1 MIIPPYK
8 IIVPELQSTP
18 VVFSSPHS
26 GRHYP
31 ADFLQNSLL
40 DATDIRSSED
50 AFVDQLIEG
59 ASAHGAT
66 MICATYPR
74 AYLDLNRRDDELDPA
89 LIEGVAKPFHN
100 LRIAS
105 GLGVIPRVVA
115 GARTIQRGKLSLSE
129 AQARIDRAWHPY
141 HNALRGLI
149 DATHMRFGQVL
160 LLDMHSMPQGA
171 SQMTPKGQQIDII
184 LGDRF
189 GSSAG
194 ADLSD
199 FVSTCFVQAGLT
211 VARNVPFAGA
221 YITHAYGKP
230 AHARHALQI
239 EINRALYLDEAKIT
253 PNVNFMAFKQTMTQV
268 IGALCQY
275 GCDELSLAGE

>member
-1 MIIPPYK
+1 
-8 IIVPELQSTP
+8 
-18 VVFSSPHS
+18 
-26 GRHYP
+26 
-31 ADFLQNSLL
+31 
-40 DATDIRSSED
+40 
-50 AFVDQLIEG
+50 
-59 ASAHGAT
+59 
-66 MICATYPR
+66 
-74 AYLDLNRRDDELDPA
+74 
-89 LIEGVAKPFHN
+89 
-100 LRIAS
+100 
-105 GLGVIPRVVA
+105 
-115 GARTIQRGKLSLSE
+115 
-129 AQARIDRAWHPY
+129 
-141 HNALRGLI
+141 
-149 DATHMRFGQVL
+149 MRFGQVL

-194 ADLSD
+194 AALSD

-211 VARNVPFAGA
+211 VARNIPFAGA

-275 GCDELSLAGE
+275 GRDELSLAGE